1 MTDFNRECLNAL
13 FDKEKF
19 DKFMRTQLEEGLNL
33 LLESE
38 LTAFLG
44 YNPYDRNGWNSGN
57 SRNGSYFRQIKT
69 QFGPIKVQV
78 PRDRNG
84 EFHQQT
90 LPAYGQHTDALEST
104 VIQLYSHG
112 VTTREISE
120 LIEKMYGSYYSA
132 GTVSNISKQV
142 ASQVE
147 SYHQR
152 RLSDKFFCVYLDAT
166 YIPLRRDTYQR
177 EAVYI
182 AVGIKPNG
190 NKEIIDYRIAPV
202 ENLEV
207 WSEMIADFKERG
219 LEQVELFLS
228 DGFVGIKDM
237 LKQYYPKSKF
247 QRCLIHIMRN
257 ISQKVRV
264 TDRAEILN
272 AFKQVHKQTNQKE
285 AETVLH
291 AFYEAYGSKYSR
303 MIKDLRK
310 LEEDM
315 LVFYQY
321 PKQIRPSIYS
331 TNMIESINRMIKR
344 KTNPKSEF
352 PSEESLDNF
361 LGSQVIDYNDR
372 NANRVHKGFGQV
384 ADTLESY
391 LSLIHI

>member
-19 DKFMRTQLEEGLNL
+19 DKFMRTQLQEGLNL

-391 LSLIHI
+391 FD

>member
-19 DKFMRTQLEEGLNL
+19 DKFMRTKLEEGLNL

-182 AVGIKPNG
+182 AVGIKPDG

-331 TNMIESINRMIKR
+331 TNMIESIKRMIKR

-391 LSLIHI
+391 FD

>member
-19 DKFMRTQLEEGLNL
+19 DKFMRTKLEEGLNL

-182 AVGIKPNG
+182 AVGIKPDG

-384 ADTLESY
+384 ADTLELY
-391 LSLIHI
+391 FD

>member
-19 DKFMRTQLEEGLNL
+19 DKFIRTQLEEGLNL

-391 LSLIHI
+391 FD

>member
-142 ASQVE
+142 ASKVE

-391 LSLIHI
+391 FD

>member
-19 DKFMRTQLEEGLNL
+19 DKFMRTKLEEGLNL

-391 LSLIHI
+391 FVSTQ

>member
-344 KTNPKSEF
+344 KTNPKAEF

-391 LSLIHI
+391 FD

>member
-152 RLSDKFFCVYLDAT
+152 RLSDKFSCVYLDAT

-182 AVGIKPNG
+182 AVGIKTNG

-391 LSLIHI
+391 FD

>member
-331 TNMIESINRMIKR
+331 TNMIESIKRMIKR

-361 LGSQVIDYNDR
+361 FGSQVIDYNDR

-391 LSLIHI
+391 FD

>member
-384 ADTLESY
+384 ADTLE
-391 LSLIHI
+391 

>member
-207 WSEMIADFKERG
+207 WSEMITDFKERG

-285 AETVLH
+285 VETVLH

-391 LSLIHI
+391 FD

>member
-182 AVGIKPNG
+182 AVGIKPDG

-391 LSLIHI
+391 FD

>member
-19 DKFMRTQLEEGLNL
+19 DKFMRTRLEEGVNL

-391 LSLIHI
+391 FD

>member
-147 SYHQR
+147 SYRQR

-391 LSLIHI
+391 FD

>member
-19 DKFMRTQLEEGLNL
+19 DKFMRTKLEEGLNL

-272 AFKQVHKQTNQKE
+272 AFKQVYKQTNQKE

-391 LSLIHI
+391 FD

>member
-19 DKFMRTQLEEGLNL
+19 DKFMRTKLEEGLNL

-321 PKQIRPSIYS
+321 PKQICPSIYS

-391 LSLIHI
+391 FD

>member
-315 LVFYQY
+315 LVCYQY

-352 PSEESLDNF
+352 PSEESLNNF

-391 LSLIHI
+391 FD

>member
-237 LKQYYPKSKF
+237 LKQFYPKSKF

-384 ADTLESY
+384 TDTLESY
-391 LSLIHI
+391 FD

>member
-44 YNPYDRNGWNSGN
+44 YNPYYRNGWNSGN

-391 LSLIHI
+391 FD

>member
-166 YIPLRRDTYQR
+166 YMPLRRDTYQR

-391 LSLIHI
+391 FD

>member
-19 DKFMRTQLEEGLNL
+19 EKFMRTQLEEGLNL

-391 LSLIHI
+391 FD

>member
-19 DKFMRTQLEEGLNL
+19 DKFMRTKLEEGLNL

-182 AVGIKPNG
+182 AVGIKPDG

-391 LSLIHI
+391 FD

>member
-331 TNMIESINRMIKR
+331 TNMIESINHMIKR

-391 LSLIHI
+391 FD

>member
-57 SRNGSYFRQIKT
+57 SRNGSYFSQIKT
-69 QFGPIKVQV
+69 QFGLIKVQV

-391 LSLIHI
+391 FD

>member
-19 DKFMRTQLEEGLNL
+19 DKFMRTKLEEGLNL

-344 KTNPKSEF
+344 KTDPKSEF

-391 LSLIHI
+391 FD

>member
-247 QRCLIHIMRN
+247 QCCLIHIMRN

-391 LSLIHI
+391 FD

>member
-78 PRDRNG
+78 PRDRSG

-391 LSLIHI
+391 FD